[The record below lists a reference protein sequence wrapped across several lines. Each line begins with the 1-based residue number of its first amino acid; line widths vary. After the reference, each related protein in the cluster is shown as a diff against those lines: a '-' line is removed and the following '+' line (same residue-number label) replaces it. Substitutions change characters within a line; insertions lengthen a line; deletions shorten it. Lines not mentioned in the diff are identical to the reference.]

1 MIKLIFDYDW
11 VVFKASCAV
20 ENRFVNVLNK
30 KTNETLIFKNRTEVY
45 GDWRKKNGGWL
56 AEQDGLTV
64 DDIEI
69 TDDREVED
77 LSHAIQIAK
86 TIIKDVVD
94 KTGATEYYG
103 YVSGEG
109 NFRKDICTL
118 LPYKGQRETQISP
131 YHRKD
136 VAEYLVK
143 YHKAI
148 PTINKE
154 PDDAVTSDMYS
165 ALKNKASVIAAI
177 NEKDYYGC
185 DGNWWHYDLEK
196 LVKIRGF
203 GHLERN
209 TKGDVKGQGRLW
221 KYFQVSSQDLSD
233 NYSAACFS
241 DKKNGDVAVYN
252 RLKDCKDDKEAFIAM
267 KEHFQHLYPAPKVI
281 TNWKGDTF
289 EIDWLYVMQEMFDMA
304 HLQRWDEDRIDVR
317 KAFEKLGVEIE

>member
-1 MIKLIFDYDW
+1 MTKLIFDYDW

-30 KTNETLIFKNRTEVY
+30 KTNETLIFKNRTEIY

-56 AEQDGLTV
+56 AEQDGLTI
-64 DDIEI
+64 DDLEI

-86 TIIKDVVD
+86 TIIKDVIE

-165 ALKNKASVIAAI
+165 ALKNKESVIAAI

-203 GHLERN
+203 GSLERN
-209 TKGDVKGQGRLW
+209 TKGEVKGQGRIW
-221 KYFQVSSQDLSD
+221 KYFQVCSHDLSD
-233 NYSAACFS
+233 NYAANCFS
-241 DKKNGDVAVYN
+241 DKKSGAVAVYN
-252 RLKDCKDDKEAFIAM
+252 RLKDCKDDKEAFVAM
-267 KEHFQHLYPAPKVI
+267 KEHFQYLYPEPKDI
-281 TNWKGDTF
+281 TNWKDVTF
-289 EIDWLYVMQEMFDMA
+289 EIDWLYVMQECFNMA
-304 HLQRWDEDRIDVR
+304 HLQRWENDRIDVR
-317 KAFEKLGVEIE
+317 KAFEKLGVEIG